1 MVEGGGGCLSVCVWF
16 WLLVLVVLTAG
27 GSGVVIVASP
37 RQGRAEGLFSG
48 RVEPGWKL
56 KDRDV
61 VGDVERGGGG
71 AGGGCTCVGLG
82 YKGSAVAGAAA
93 AKAHA
98 PSSCRRA
105 LFLLSLFLCG
115 GLVAHMHRW
124 DPPRSETS
132 RRDQMRFFFGI
143 CSNVIPKARAVS
155 KRKRCAGSRLRV
167 LKGQVTDDLTLDA
180 SKIKEKGVGGKREK
194 ISQGPQVRQA
204 PLIQDLPGVE

>member
-1 MVEGGGGCLSVCVWF
+1 MVVS
-16 WLLVLVVLTAG
+16 LTAE

-71 AGGGCTCVGLG
+71 VGGGCAVGLG

-105 LFLLSLFLCG
+105 LFLVSLFLCG
-115 GLVAHMHRW
+115 GEPVPHMHR
-124 DPPRSETS
+124 
-132 RRDQMRFFFGI
+132 
-143 CSNVIPKARAVS
+143 
-155 KRKRCAGSRLRV
+155 
-167 LKGQVTDDLTLDA
+167 
-180 SKIKEKGVGGKREK
+180 
-194 ISQGPQVRQA
+194 
-204 PLIQDLPGVE
+204 